1 MSAATHPSSS
11 LAPSPNTTM
20 GSIDALSNGM
30 HTDEPVELIL
40 LGTGTSSTLPHVDCL
55 TRPPTAKQCKACT
68 ATLRPDGRKNKRVS
82 ALYLAV
88 GASSLTPDLIC
99 VR

>member
-11 LAPSPNTTM
+11 LAPSPNITM

-40 LGTGTSSTLPHVDCL
+40 LGTGTSSTRPHTLILLSPGRRLRRGSVLPL
-55 TRPPTAKQCKACT
+55 GGFWSPE
-68 ATLRPDGRKNKRVS
+68 
-82 ALYLAV
+82 
-88 GASSLTPDLIC
+88 GA
-99 VR
+99 

>member
-1 MSAATHPSSS
+1 
-11 LAPSPNTTM
+11 M
-20 GSIDALSNGM
+20 GSIEAL
-30 HTDEPVELIL
+30 HTMSDRDDSVELIL